1 MTTAREEE
9 ANWSALLIAA
19 LKAMTDEELLA
30 RTLLAIRLY
39 NRDKRNDRLYD
50 EANYCGYECRQPGR
64 RPGLWREAYAL
75 YLDEVKRGVA

>member
-1 MTTAREEE
+1 MTSAREEE

-19 LKAMTDEELLA
+19 LKKMTDDELRD

-39 NRDKRNDRLYD
+39 KRDKRNDRLYD

-64 RPGLWREAYAL
+64 RAGLWKEAYAMWQ
-75 YLDEVKRGVA
+75 DEVKRGVA